1 MKKII
6 VSLLLLVTF
15 CFPVFSQGVGISL
28 RTFKLN
34 NGIDLLKNSF
44 SPSAS
49 EMYGELESEFI
60 GDINEYEIIKVG
72 SFIDFL
78 DWVKNENYISVV
90 KRRYNNPSSETSVGI
105 NPIKSKGGTK
115 KIAIIYWKN
124 EKENFDEMV
133 CFLVNY

>member
-1 MKKII
+1 MKKFI

-15 CFPVFSQGVGISL
+15 YFPVFSQGVGIPL

-60 GDINEYEIIKVG
+60 GDINEYEIIKIE
-72 SFIDFL
+72 SFLDFL
-78 DWVKNENYISVV
+78 DWIKNKNYISVV
-90 KRRYNNPSSETSVGI
+90 KRRYNSPISETSVGI
-105 NPIKSKGGTK
+105 NPIKSSGETK

>member
-1 MKKII
+1 MKKFIL
-6 VSLLLLVTF
+6 SLLLLITLHF
-15 CFPVFSQGVGISL
+15 SVFSQGVGIPL

-60 GDINEYEIIKVG
+60 GDINEYEIIKIE
-72 SFIDFL
+72 SFMDFL

-90 KRRYNNPSSETSVGI
+90 KRRNNTIISETSVGV
-105 NPIKSKGGTK
+105 NPIKSKAGNK
-115 KIAIIYWKN
+115 KIALIYWKN

>member
-1 MKKII
+1 MKKFI
-6 VSLLLLVTF
+6 VSLLLITF
-15 CFPVFSQGVGISL
+15 YFPVFSQGVGIPL

-60 GDINEYEIIKVG
+60 GDINEYEIIKVE
-72 SFIDFL
+72 SFLDFL
-78 DWVKNENYISVV
+78 DWVENKNYISVV
-90 KRRYNNPSSETSVGI
+90 KRRYNSPLSETSVVI

-124 EKENFDEMV
+124 EKENFDEMI

>member
-1 MKKII
+1 MKKFI
-6 VSLLLLVTF
+6 VSLLLLITF
-15 CFPVFSQGVGISL
+15 YFPVFSQGVGIPL

-60 GDINEYEIIKVG
+60 GDINEYEIIKIE
-72 SFIDFL
+72 SFLDFL
-78 DWVKNENYISVV
+78 DWIKNKNYIYVV
-90 KRRYNNPSSETSVGI
+90 KRRYNSPISETSVGI
-105 NPIKSKGGTK
+105 NPIKSNEETK

>member
-1 MKKII
+1 MKKFI
-6 VSLLLLVTF
+6 VSLFLLITF
-15 CFPVFSQGVGISL
+15 YFPVFSQGVGIPL

-60 GDINEYEIIKVG
+60 GDINDYEIIKIE
-72 SFIDFL
+72 SFLDFL
-78 DWVKNENYISVV
+78 DWVKNKNYISVV
-90 KRRYNNPSSETSVGI
+90 KRRYNTTMSETSVGI
-105 NPIKSKGGTK
+105 NPIKSKTENK

-124 EKENFDEMV
+124 ETENFDEMV

>member
-1 MKKII
+1 MKKFI
-6 VSLLLLVTF
+6 VSLFLLITF
-15 CFPVFSQGVGISL
+15 YFPVFSQGVGIPL

-60 GDINEYEIIKVG
+60 GDINDYEIIKIE
-72 SFIDFL
+72 SFLNFL

-90 KRRYNNPSSETSVGI
+90 KRRYNTTMSETSVGI
-105 NPIKSKGGTK
+105 NPIKSNGETK

>member
-1 MKKII
+1 MKKFI
-6 VSLLLLVTF
+6 VSLLLITF
-15 CFPVFSQGVGISL
+15 YFPVFSQGVGIPL

-60 GDINEYEIIKVG
+60 GDINEYEIIKIE
-72 SFIDFL
+72 SFLDFL
-78 DWVKNENYISVV
+78 DWIKNKNYISVV
-90 KRRYNNPSSETSVGI
+90 KRRYNSPISETSVGI
-105 NPIKSKGGTK
+105 NPIKSNGETK

>member
-1 MKKII
+1 MKKFI
-6 VSLLLLVTF
+6 VFLLLLITF
-15 CFPVFSQGVGISL
+15 HFPVFSQGVGIPL

-49 EMYGELESEFI
+49 EMYDELESEFI
-60 GDINEYEIIKVG
+60 GDINEYEIIKVE

-90 KRRYNNPSSETSVGI
+90 KRRYNTPISETSVGV
-105 NPIKSKGGTK
+105 NQIKSKVKNK

-124 EKENFDEMV
+124 EKENFNEMV

>member
-1 MKKII
+1 MKKFI
-6 VSLLLLVTF
+6 VSLLLLITF
-15 CFPVFSQGVGISL
+15 YFPVFSQGVGIPL

-60 GDINEYEIIKVG
+60 GDINDYEIIKIE
-72 SFIDFL
+72 SFLDFL
-78 DWVKNENYISVV
+78 DWVKNKNYISVV
-90 KRRYNNPSSETSVGI
+90 KRRYNTTMSETSVGI
-105 NPIKSKGGTK
+105 NPIKSKTENK

-124 EKENFDEMV
+124 ETENFDEMV

>member
-1 MKKII
+1 MKKFI
-6 VSLLLLVTF
+6 VSLLLLIIF
-15 CFPVFSQGVGISL
+15 YFPVFSQGVGIPL

-34 NGIDLLKNSF
+34 NGINLLKDSF
-44 SPSAS
+44 SSSAF

-60 GDINEYEIIKVG
+60 GDINEYEIIKVE

-78 DWVKNENYISVV
+78 DWVKNKNYISVV
-90 KRRYNNPSSETSVGI
+90 KRRYNSPLSETSVET
-105 NPIKSKGGTK
+105 NPIKSKGETK

-133 CFLVNY
+133 CFIVNY

>member
-1 MKKII
+1 MKKFI
-6 VSLLLLVTF
+6 VSLLLLITF
-15 CFPVFSQGVGISL
+15 YFPVFSQGVGIPL

-60 GDINEYEIIKVG
+60 GDINEYEIIKIE
-72 SFIDFL
+72 SFLDFL
-78 DWVKNENYISVV
+78 DWIKNKNYISVV
-90 KRRYNNPSSETSVGI
+90 KRRYNSPISETSVEI
-105 NPIKSKGGTK
+105 NPIKSNGETK

>member
-1 MKKII
+1 MKKFI
-6 VSLLLLVTF
+6 VSLVLLITF
-15 CFPVFSQGVGISL
+15 YFPVFSQGVGIPL

-60 GDINEYEIIKVG
+60 GDINEYEIIKIE

-78 DWVKNENYISVV
+78 DWIKNKNYISVV
-90 KRRYNNPSSETSVGI
+90 KRRYNSPISETSVGV
-105 NPIKSKGGTK
+105 NPIKSNGETK

>member
-1 MKKII
+1 
-6 VSLLLLVTF
+6 
-15 CFPVFSQGVGISL
+15 
-28 RTFKLN
+28 
-34 NGIDLLKNSF
+34 LKNSF

-90 KRRYNNPSSETSVGI
+90 KRRYNNPLSETSVGI

>member
-6 VSLLLLVTF
+6 LSLLLLITF
-15 CFPVFSQGVGISL
+15 YFSVFSQGVGIPL

-34 NGIDLLKNSF
+34 NGINLLKDSF
-44 SPSAS
+44 SSSAF

-60 GDINEYEIIKVG
+60 GDINEYEIIKVE

-90 KRRYNNPSSETSVGI
+90 KRRYNSPLSETSVGT
-105 NPIKSKGGTK
+105 NPIKSKGETK

-133 CFLVNY
+133 CFIVNY